1 MFRGA
6 MVLILM
12 LCALPTGASGA
23 DITHTYPLPDGSYSL
38 MQSGKTV
45 GFLRSSVV
53 DTGSGKRRVHVGVFL
68 QRIGRTY
75 VFGNATAFK
84 ADTGACKA
92 NSDPSDW
99 MSCVAK
105 NATYFGPHTAND
117 VVGCAEATEGEGD
130 SNTFCF
136 EPTTPAQT
144 GVGIARVFDGGA
156 NTEHAVYTKAASATS
171 VAGIHVRTFEQWA
184 GRNMTAT
191 PAPGVGAATVFPS
204 TDAESQW
211 KALLS
216 AFGGAVPNLFRV
228 NYQRCTGG
236 VCTFKKE
243 SP

>member
-1 MFRGA
+1 MFRSA
-6 MVLILM
+6 TVLM
-12 LCALPTGASGA
+12 LMFCALPSRASGA

-38 MQSGKTV
+38 VQGGKTV
-45 GFLRSSVV
+45 GLLRSSVV
-53 DTGSGKRRVHVGVFL
+53 DTTAGKRRVHIGVFF
-68 QRIGRTY
+68 QRTGRTY
-75 VFGNATAFK
+75 VFGNATLFK

-99 MSCVAK
+99 MACVAK

-117 VVGCAEATEGEGD
+117 IVGCAEATESEGA
-130 SNTFCF
+130 SNSFCF
-136 EPTTPAQT
+136 DPTTPSQT
-144 GVGIARVFDGGA
+144 GVGIARVFDAGG
-156 NTEHAVYTKAASATS
+156 TTQHGVFTKAVSVAS
-171 VAGIHVRTFEQWA
+171 VAGIPVRTFEQWA

-228 NYQRCTGG
+228 SYQRCTGG